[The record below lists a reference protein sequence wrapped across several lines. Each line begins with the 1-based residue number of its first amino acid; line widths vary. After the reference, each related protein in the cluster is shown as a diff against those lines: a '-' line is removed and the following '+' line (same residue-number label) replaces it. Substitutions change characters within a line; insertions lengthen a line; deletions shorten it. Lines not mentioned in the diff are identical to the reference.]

1 MVGRLD
7 SMLRLLMVGLVM
19 IRQQWRPRISVQGED
34 VLCRSVADDVGE
46 VEIGVASGE
55 SRTSGRR
62 HFLAVALAVH
72 QVDVLVNVEGVVVV
86 EAGIRTG
93 DIVGVRPRNVD
104 GQAVVLPR
112 PRLLLRRAL
121 GELVKPV
128 VVVVVA
134 ADGVVLVAV
143 VVGLVRQHATNLR
156 LRFVYQQ
163 VSWKGIN
170 ENK

>member
-1 MVGRLD
+1 
-7 SMLRLLMVGLVM
+7 MLR
-19 IRQQWRPRISVQGED
+19 
-34 VLCRSVADDVGE
+34 RSVADDVGE
-46 VEIGVASGE
+46 VEIGVASSE

-128 VVVVVA
+128 VVVVA

-156 LRFVYQQ
+156 LRFVDQQ
-163 VSWKGIN
+163 VSWKGMN
-170 ENK
+170 ENR

>member
-1 MVGRLD
+1 
-7 SMLRLLMVGLVM
+7 MLR
-19 IRQQWRPRISVQGED
+19 
-34 VLCRSVADDVGE
+34 RSVADDVGE

-62 HFLAVALAVH
+62 HFLAVALAVD

-93 DIVGVRPRNVD
+93 DIVGVRPGDVD

-128 VVVVVA
+128 VVVVA

-143 VVGLVRQHATNLR
+143 VVGLVRQHPTNLR
-156 LRFVYQQ
+156 LRFVDQQ
-163 VSWKGIN
+163 VSWKGMN
-170 ENK
+170 ENR